1 MSALERAAKQLAN
14 DVDDLAAKLE
24 RAPVAR
30 NNAERI
36 VLEAEAKTALTGA
49 HAALGS
55 LDEAIAAVKAL
66 RQKATINGHQ
76 VSRTKTG
83 AGR

>member
-66 RQKATINGHQ
+66 RQKATINGH
-76 VSRTKTG
+76 
-83 AGR
+83 